1 VPTTMSMTALSS
13 MAFGGTTP
21 APCPTCGAGDSPVTS
36 QRRLDDLVTEVAVA
50 MMPVSASTL
59 TDCLERTLQVLS
71 EFFQVDT
78 SFLRHND
85 FDRNMSVLVAEWPER
100 QDVPDPDPLGE
111 VPFGV
116 DPVFDATRQLDKP
129 FVMRPAGSP
138 DTYQERV
145 EQGSGIG
152 QVSMAM
158 VPLIRNA
165 TTEGVLGFVKFGDRP
180 WDTAETNA
188 LQAVASLI
196 VQLQARVDAE
206 ERLQYHAYHD
216 QLTDLP
222 NRRALL
228 DELARRTE
236 GDRSNLGAVLFVDL
250 DRFKMMND
258 LLGHGAGDKLLVAI
272 AERLTGAVT
281 SDDFVARLA
290 GDEFVVLLERR
301 ADERA
306 VLDIADRLLSLLAKP
321 IEIADHHLTRTGS
334 IGISFAHSDHSDS
347 SSEEDLLAQADA
359 ALRLAKTQGGNQY
372 AVFDGKLRAA
382 MQQRAETELLF
393 RDAIDTGG
401 LLLYY
406 QPEVNLR
413 TGQLLA
419 VEALVRWNH
428 PQLGVL
434 TAGAFIEMAEET
446 GMIVDLGRWVLAEAC
461 RQMAVWRAQYPEL
474 RFTMRVNMSPA
485 QLATR
490 NIVDLVG
497 ASLADN
503 KLPGRALC
511 LEITEYAVMQDINQA
526 VQVLHDLKALGVSLA
541 IDDFGTGYSSIAQL
555 KRLPVDVLKIDQ
567 GFVLGLGTDGG
578 DRAIV
583 DATVRLAHAF
593 GLEVVGEGVE
603 TVNLVHELV
612 ALGCY
617 RAQGFLL
624 CRPKPANEL
633 TAILRQGGID
643 HSILELRDPK
653 PEPAVDSLEGIS
665 EILAA
670 VPASS

>member
-1 VPTTMSMTALSS
+1 MTAQSS
-13 MAFGGTTP
+13 EALGGDRGGEARP
-21 APCPTCGAGDSPVTS
+21 DSGGPCPSCGGVDTPMAS
-36 QRRLDDLVTEVAVA
+36 QQRLDDLVTQVAVA
-50 MMPVSASTL
+50 MMPVSASSL
-59 TDCLERTLQVLS
+59 TDCLERTLQVLT

-85 FDRNMSVLVAEWPER
+85 FARDMSVLVAEWPR
-100 QDVPDPDPLGE
+100 RANVPDPDPLGE

-116 DPVFDATRQLDKP
+116 DPIFDATRQLDKP
-129 FVMRPAGSP
+129 FVMRPTGSP

-145 EQGSGIG
+145 EQGSGVG

-158 VPLIRNA
+158 VPLIHNSL
-165 TTEGVLGFVKFGDRP
+165 TVGVLGFVKFGDRP
-180 WDTAETNA
+180 WNTAETNA
-188 LQAVASLI
+188 LQAVASLM

-228 DELARRTE
+228 AELHRRTGKPAE
-236 GDRSNLGAVLFVDL
+236 LGAVLFVDL
-250 DRFKMMND
+250 DKFKMMND
-258 LLGHGAGDKLLVAI
+258 LLGHGAGDRLLVAI
-272 AERLTGAVT
+272 AERLSGAVA
-281 SDDFVARLA
+281 SGDYVARLA

-301 ADERA
+301 AVEGE
-306 VLDIADRLLSLLAKP
+306 VLDIANHILSLVAEP

-334 IGISFAHSDHSDS
+334 VGVSFARSGTDT
-347 SSEEDLLAQADA
+347 EEDLLAQADA
-359 ALRLAKTQGGNQY
+359 ALRLAKNQGGNQY
-372 AVFDGKLRAA
+372 AVFDGRLRAS

-393 RDAIDTGG
+393 RDAIDTGA

-419 VEALVRWNH
+419 VEALIRWDH
-428 PQLGVL
+428 PEHGVL

-461 RQMAVWRAQYPEL
+461 RQMAEWRAQYPEL

-497 ASLADN
+497 ASLTDN

-511 LEITEYAVMQDINQA
+511 LEITEHAVMQDVNQA

-593 GLEVVGEGVE
+593 GLEVVAEGVE
-603 TVNLVHELV
+603 TVNLVHELL
-612 ALGCY
+612 ALGCF
-617 RAQGFLL
+617 RAQGYLL
-624 CRPKPANEL
+624 CRPKPAGEL
-633 TAILRQGGID
+633 TTILRQGGIEP
-643 HSILELRDPK
+643 SILELRTPSGGPPD
-653 PEPAVDSLEGIS
+653 PEPAPRGFSPRS
-665 EILAA
+665 AP
-670 VPASS
+670 VPATS

>member
-1 VPTTMSMTALSS
+1 
-13 MAFGGTTP
+13 
-21 APCPTCGAGDSPVTS
+21 
-36 QRRLDDLVTEVAVA
+36 
-50 MMPVSASTL
+50 MMPVSASSL
-59 TDCLERTLQVLS
+59 TDCLQRTLQVLT
-71 EFFQVDT
+71 EFFQMDT
-78 SFLRHND
+78 SFLRQND
-85 FDRNMSVLVAEWPER
+85 FARDMSVLVAEWPRR

-129 FVMRPAGSP
+129 FVMRPTGLP

-145 EQGSGIG
+145 ERGSGIG

-158 VPLIRNA
+158 VPLIRNS
-165 TTEGVLGFVKFGDRP
+165 TTVGVLGFVKFGDRP

-196 VQLQARVDAE
+196 VQLQARVEAE

-228 DELARRTE
+228 DELCRRAS
-236 GDRSNLGAVLFVDL
+236 GDRSHLGAVLFLDL
-250 DRFKMMND
+250 DNFKMMND
-258 LLGHGAGDKLLVAI
+258 LLGHGAGDRLLVAI
-272 AERLTGAVT
+272 AERLTGAT
-281 SDDFVARLA
+281 TPMDFVARLA

-301 ADERA
+301 ADEQGI
-306 VLDIADRLLSLLAKP
+306 LDIADSILSLVAEP
-321 IEIADHHLTRTGS
+321 IEIANHHLTRTGS
-334 IGISFAHSDHSDS
+334 VGISFADPGAVG
-347 SSEEDLLAQADA
+347 EEDLLGQADA

-372 AVFDGKLRAA
+372 AVFDSRLRASI
-382 MQQRAETELLF
+382 QERAETELRF
-393 RDAIDTGG
+393 RDAIDTGA
-401 LLLYY
+401 LMLYY

-419 VEALVRWNH
+419 VEALVRWDH
-428 PQLGVL
+428 PELGVL

-461 RQMAVWRAQYPEL
+461 RQMALWRAQYPEL

-485 QLATR
+485 QLVTR
-490 NIVDLVG
+490 NIVQLVG

-511 LEITEYAVMQDINQA
+511 LEITEHAVMQDVDQA

-541 IDDFGTGYSSIAQL
+541 IDDFGTGYSSVAQL

-593 GLEVVGEGVE
+593 GLEVVAEGVE
-603 TVNLVHELV
+603 TVDLVHELL
-612 ALGCY
+612 ALGCF

-624 CRPKPANEL
+624 CRPKPADEL
-633 TAILRQGGID
+633 IGILRQGGID
-643 HSILELRDPK
+643 RSILGLRDPT
-653 PEPAVDSLEGIS
+653 PEQAGPTDAADALREVNALS
-665 EILAA
+665 EIMSA
-670 VPASS
+670 VPARP